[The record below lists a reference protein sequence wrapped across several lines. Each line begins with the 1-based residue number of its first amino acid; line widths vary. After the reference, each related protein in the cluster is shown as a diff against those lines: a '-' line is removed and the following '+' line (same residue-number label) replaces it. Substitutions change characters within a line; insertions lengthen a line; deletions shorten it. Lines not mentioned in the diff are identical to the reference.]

1 MPFWAARDVPLG
13 AVMARRSVLRAAPRA
28 SLVPAVRT
36 KPAAGPGACRS
47 RCPERQDRGASHVA
61 IWRSSTGRR
70 RSERAELGGVSTHPR
85 LRQGRQFT
93 PGHRA
98 VIDERQSLTGR
109 RGRPWPES
117 SDIEKVLSPATN
129 GSLGAQR
136 DRHGVADHRFGQQA
150 SYGRPNAYADLA
162 VAQAVVD
169 EGDERAVRPRSG
181 KPGACTTNRSGPD
194 HEQARCPARREPSIT
209 GRTVSGVDDAHEWRL
224 VRGHAAHEVGPAGG
238 DPERDRAAVGV
249 AGEVHRPRSR
259 RSTISMRSFSWTRT
273 RAVPVGGGK
282 PCPPPDQRR
291 SDDSKQKSTTF
302 TPPCR

>member
-13 AVMARRSVLRAAPRA
+13 AVMARRSVLTRGTSSEFGAGSPHETGRRAWGLSEPMSRAPR
-28 SLVPAVRT
+28 S
-36 KPAAGPGACRS
+36 
-47 RCPERQDRGASHVA
+47 GASHVA
-61 IWRSSTGRR
+61 IWCSSTGRR

-98 VIDERQSLTGR
+98 VIHERQSLTGR

-194 HEQARCPARREPSIT
+194 HEQARCPARLSRASPAAPCQAST
-209 GRTVSGVDDAHEWRL
+209 TPTSGGSCAVTLRTRSGR
-224 VRGHAAHEVGPAGG
+224 
-238 DPERDRAAVGV
+238 RAATPS
-249 AGEVHRPRSR
+249 AIE
-259 RSTISMRSFSWTRT
+259 
-273 RAVPVGGGK
+273 
-282 PCPPPDQRR
+282 PP
-291 SDDSKQKSTTF
+291 
-302 TPPCR
+302 